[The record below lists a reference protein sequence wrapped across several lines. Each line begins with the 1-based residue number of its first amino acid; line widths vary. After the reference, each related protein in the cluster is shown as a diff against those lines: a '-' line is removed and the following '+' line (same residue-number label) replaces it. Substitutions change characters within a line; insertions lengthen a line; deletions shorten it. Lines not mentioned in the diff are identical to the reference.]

1 VSTPEKENAGRQPG
15 AHEVNTDQT
24 ISTECGSVKLS
35 AFRRCTDTAPVKDL
49 TLDEVAAL
57 VLSDKLQPSTQ
68 KVRAALA
75 AAGGDKKA
83 ATVSA
88 AKKAL
93 PCVTVSG
100 TGPGHKEAD
109 LQTHS
114 GLVQLDFDQPD
125 NVSESEW
132 RQKACEILTQVL
144 PASPHVALAFVSPT
158 ATGVK
163 AFLRVEV
170 PPGMTAEQ
178 LRVWHRQAAIPAA
191 FDYAEKL
198 TGQALDRSCVDPM
211 RLCFLCEDSQAY
223 YHPQAVPLPV
233 PVCTL
238 PVQASPADSAT
249 TDAPKPKS
257 RTAEAMQRSVQREDF
272 AKWAEANGFT
282 GDLRELD
289 MVALLDAAGLNPA
302 PRGNGKHAV
311 RCPWESAHTTGE
323 GTTTTVVFES
333 NEERGFRHGF
343 NCQHAHCADR
353 TVRDLLAFVQQASP
367 GLVDQHC
374 RKAYSRVTV
383 VDETTDEDSVEAPAF
398 PVEALNPAAR
408 DIVADI
414 SEIEDI
420 DAGLPGAAALA
431 VLAAAIGKGARC
443 VGGVRNLS
451 KQTPANIMLAVA
463 APPSFGKNGITTI
476 LHPLTEADTALAE
489 DFNLRERGALE
500 AEQEELEAAVSRIRQ
515 EMKAAKWSSQPE
527 PKKEPARSALTAAKT
542 RLAEVSALLKRA
554 PQLIVGSATGPAL
567 AEAMTRNAETLFS
580 FGFEAADIIRVALGK
595 YTGDGKADF
604 DLILSSY
611 TGEAHRESR
620 VQRGAL
626 ALKAP
631 CMTALWVCQ
640 PSVLEETITSREAEE
655 RGMLARL
662 MYSAHLRETI
672 PHENADFREPS
683 ARAAAAWNAA
693 VRAVLDRYRQR
704 EAPVVFPVTADARQ
718 VLHDFHNRTVDL
730 RNGTLRDDEALLG
743 RLREN
748 ALRLALGQAVLD
760 VVAGDA
766 DEVLTADH
774 AQRGIALAEYG
785 HYSVIAFRS
794 PARHRRRQERL
805 RALVDVLRDRG
816 GEATLRVLRD
826 HHSFSAQEVERL
838 AALFATKLRVEKR
851 TSSATTGGRPSQVCV
866 LIPPGSNG
874 NPQK

>member
-1 VSTPEKENAGRQPG
+1 MSEKENAGRQPG
-15 AHEVNTDQT
+15 AQEVNAEKT
-24 ISTECGSVKLS
+24 ISTDCASVKLS
-35 AFRRCTDTAPVKDL
+35 AFRRCTDSAPLKDV
-49 TLDEVAAL
+49 TLEEVAAL
-57 VLSDKLQPSTQ
+57 VRSDKLQPSTQ

-88 AKKAL
+88 AKKQL

-109 LQTHS
+109 LQSHS

-125 NVSESEW
+125 NISESDW
-132 RQKACEILTQVL
+132 QQKACEILTEVL

-170 PPGMTAEQ
+170 PPGMAPEQ
-178 LRVWHRQAAIPAA
+178 LRVWHREAAIPAA
-191 FDYAEKL
+191 YYYAEQL
-198 TGQALDRSCVDPM
+198 TGQALDHSCVDPM
-211 RLCFLCEDSQAY
+211 RLCFLCEDSQAHY
-223 YHPQAVPLPV
+223 NPQAVPLTV
-233 PVCTL
+233 PVSTL
-238 PVQASPADSAT
+238 PVQDSPADSTT

-257 RTAEAMQRSVQREDF
+257 KAAEALQRSAQREDF

-289 MVALLDAAGLNPA
+289 MVALLDAAGLA
-302 PRGNGKHAV
+302 PEELKAGKHSL
-311 RCPWESAHTTGE
+311 RCPWEAEHTTGS
-323 GTTTTVVFES
+323 GTSTTVVFEVDDDR
-333 NEERGFRHGF
+333 RGMRHGF
-343 NCQHAHCADR
+343 ECRHAHCADR
-353 TVRDLLAFVQQASP
+353 SVRDLLVFVEQAHP

-374 RKAYSRVTV
+374 RKAYSRATV
-383 VDETTDEDSVEAPAF
+383 VEESTDEDSVEAPAF

-414 SEIEDI
+414 ADIEAI

-431 VLAAAIGKGARC
+431 VLAAAIGKGVRC

-451 KQTPANIMLAVA
+451 KQTPANIMMVAA
-463 APPSFGKNGITTI
+463 APPHFGKNGITTI
-476 LHPLTEADTALAE
+476 LHPLTEADCALAE

-500 AEQEELEAAVSRIRQ
+500 AEQEELEAAVARIRQ
-515 EMKAAKWSSQPE
+515 SMKSAGWSKQPE
-527 PKKEPARSALTAAKT
+527 PKKLLEREALTAAKN
-542 RLAEVSALLKRA
+542 RLAEVSALLKCS

-640 PSVLEETITSREAEE
+640 PSVLEEALTSREAEE

-662 MYSAHLRETI
+662 MYSVHLRENV
-672 PHENADFREPS
+672 PYEREDCREPS
-683 ARAAAAWNAA
+683 ASAAAVWNVA
-693 VRAVLDRYRQR
+693 VRTVLDRYRHR
-704 EAPVVFPVTADARQ
+704 ETPVVFPVTPDARQ
-718 VLHDFHNRTVDL
+718 LLRDFHNRTVDL
-730 RNGTLRDDEALLG
+730 RNGTMRDDEALLG

-760 VVAGDA
+760 VVAGGA
-766 DEVLTADH
+766 DEVVTADH

-785 HYSVIAFRS
+785 HYSVVAFRS

-805 RALVDVLRDRG
+805 RALVEVLQDRG

-826 HHSFSAQEVERL
+826 HHGFGSLEVERL
-838 AALFATKLRVEKR
+838 AKLFATKLRVEKR
-851 TSSATTGGRPSQVCV
+851 TSTTTTGGRPSQVCV
-866 LIPPGSNG
+866 LLPHGKNG